1 MMFILTLLL
10 AMSSTGF
17 SQTVVLDKIVAVV
30 NDQIV
35 TKSDMEQFKN
45 KLKRGSLVDEGLL
58 RLNDPQKILKD
69 DKALLNHLIDERLL
83 DSEVK
88 RKGLEVTIERVEQEI
103 RSIAKKNGLTR
114 NQLREAVVSRGNS
127 FAQYQDFIKTS
138 LERQALIE
146 KEVQSKIRISD
157 EDVVSYLS
165 SQKSFS
171 GQIFE
176 YQLSQILILNRK
188 SKDAAQKRA
197 MAALTRIQGGESFE
211 KVADEVN
218 EDPGHSKGGAIGTFK
233 ADELQKEL
241 ETAVR
246 PLGPGE
252 ISGLVVTA
260 NGFHI
265 LKVNKKRMVA
275 DSRFEET
282 KSRII
287 GQLQAEAFQKQ
298 FRSWLDQRRDDSFI
312 SIKKI

>member
-1 MMFILTLLL
+1 MFLLTLLL
-10 AMSSTGF
+10 SLSSIGHT
-17 SQTVVLDKIVAVV
+17 QTVVLDKIVAVV
-30 NDQIV
+30 NDQII
-35 TKSDMEQFKN
+35 TRSDLQDFRN
-45 KLKRGSLVDEGLL
+45 KLSRGSLVDEGLL
-58 RLNDPQKILKD
+58 RMNSPDRILKD

-103 RSIAKKNGLTR
+103 RNIAKKNGLTR
-114 NQLREAVVSRGNS
+114 NQLRDAVISRGNS

-157 EDVVSYLS
+157 EDVISYLS
-165 SQKSFS
+165 SQKSFG

-176 YQLSQILILNRK
+176 YDVSQILILN
-188 SKDAAQKRA
+188 KDKKGLSEKKAKE
-197 MAALTRIQGGESFE
+197 ALARIQAGESFE
-211 KVADEVN
+211 KVADELS
-218 EDPGHSKGGAIGTFK
+218 EDPGHNKGGALGTLK

-241 ETAVR
+241 EIAVR

-252 ISGLVVTA
+252 TSELVITKV
-260 NGFHI
+260 GFHI
-265 LKVNKKRMVA
+265 LKVNKKKLVS
-275 DSRFEET
+275 DSKFEET
-282 KSRII
+282 KSKII

-298 FRSWLDQRRDDSFI
+298 FRNWLDQRRDESFI

>member
-1 MMFILTLLL
+1 MFLLTLLL
-10 AMSSTGF
+10 SLSSIGY

-30 NDQIV
+30 NDQII
-35 TKSDMEQFKN
+35 TRSDLQDFRN
-45 KLKRGSLVDEGLL
+45 KLSRGSLVDEGLL
-58 RLNDPQKILKD
+58 RMNNPEKILKD

-103 RSIAKKNGLTR
+103 RNIAKKNGLTR
-114 NQLREAVVSRGNS
+114 NQLRDAVVSRGNS

-157 EDVVSYLS
+157 EDVISYLS

-176 YQLSQILILNRK
+176 YEISQILILNK
-188 SKDAAQKRA
+188 GKKDLAEKKASN
-197 MAALTRIQGGESFE
+197 ALARIQGGEAFE
-211 KVADEVN
+211 KVADEVS
-218 EDPGHSKGGAIGTFK
+218 EDPGHNKGGALGTFK

-241 ETAVR
+241 EVAVR

-252 ISGLVVTA
+252 TSELITTKV
-260 NGFHI
+260 GFHI
-265 LKVNKKRMVA
+265 LKVNKKRLVS
-275 DSRFEET
+275 DSKFEET
-282 KSRII
+282 KAKII

-298 FRSWLDQRRDDSFI
+298 FRNWLDQRRDESFI

>member
-1 MMFILTLLL
+1 MFILTLLL
-10 AMSSTGF
+10 SLSSIGF

-30 NDQIV
+30 NDQII
-35 TKSDMEQFKN
+35 TKSDLEQFRN

-58 RLNDPQKILKD
+58 RMNNPEKILKD
-69 DKALLNHLIDERLL
+69 DKVLLNHLIDERIL

-103 RSIAKKNGLTR
+103 RNIAKKNGLTR
-114 NQLREAVVSRGNS
+114 NQLRDAVVSRGNS

-157 EDVVSYLS
+157 EDVISYLS

-176 YQLSQILILNRK
+176 YQISQILILNK
-188 SKDAAQKRA
+188 SKKDQAEKRA
-197 MAALTRIQGGESFE
+197 KSALARVQGGESFE
-211 KVADEVN
+211 KVADEVS
-218 EDPGHSKGGAIGTFK
+218 EDPGHNKGGALGVFK

-241 ETAVR
+241 EVAVR
-246 PLGPGE
+246 PLSPGE
-252 ISGLVVTA
+252 TSNLIATKV
-260 NGFHI
+260 GFHI
-265 LKVNKKRMVA
+265 LKVNKKRLVS
-275 DSRFEET
+275 DSKFEET
-282 KSRII
+282 KSKII
-287 GQLQAEAFQKQ
+287 GQLQAEAFQRQ

-312 SIKKI
+312 SIKKK

>member
-1 MMFILTLLL
+1 MFLLTLLL
-10 AMSSTGF
+10 SLASIGN

-30 NDQIV
+30 NDQII
-35 TKSDMEQFKN
+35 TRSDLQDFRN
-45 KLKRGSLVDEGLL
+45 KLSKGSLVDEGLL
-58 RLNDPQKILKD
+58 RMNSPEKILKD
-69 DKALLNHLIDERLL
+69 DKALLDHLIDERIL

-103 RSIAKKNGLTR
+103 RNIAKKNGLTR

-157 EDVVSYLS
+157 EDVISYLS
-165 SQKSFS
+165 SQKSFG

-176 YQLSQILILNRK
+176 YEISQVLILGK
-188 SKDAAQKRA
+188 GKKDVAEKKAA
-197 MAALTRIQGGESFE
+197 AALARIQGGESFE
-211 KVADEVN
+211 KIADEVS
-218 EDPGHSKGGAIGTFK
+218 EDPGHNKGGILGTFK

-241 ETAVR
+241 EIAVR
-246 PLGPGE
+246 PLAPGE
-252 ISGLVVTA
+252 TSELVITKV
-260 NGFHI
+260 GFHI
-265 LKVNKKRMVA
+265 LKVNKKRLVS
-275 DSRFEET
+275 DSKFEET
-282 KSRII
+282 KAKII

-298 FRSWLDQRRDDSFI
+298 FRNWLDQRRDDSFI

>member
-1 MMFILTLLL
+1 MFFLTLLL
-10 AMSSTGF
+10 AFSSIGN
-17 SQTVVLDKIVAVV
+17 SQTVVLDKVIAVV
-30 NDQIV
+30 NDEII
-35 TKSDMEQFKN
+35 TRSDLENFRN

-58 RLNDPQKILKD
+58 RMNSADKILKD
-69 DKALLNHLIDERLL
+69 DKALLDHLIDERIM

-103 RSIAKKNGLTR
+103 RNIAKKNGLTR
-114 NQLREAVVSRGNS
+114 NQLRDAVVARGNS

-157 EDVVSYLS
+157 EDVISYLS
-165 SQKSFS
+165 AQKSFS

-176 YQLSQILILNRK
+176 YDISQILILNK
-188 SKDAAQKRA
+188 GKDAEARA
-197 MAALTRIQGGESFE
+197 NKALARIQGGEPFE
-211 KVADEVN
+211 KVADEIS
-218 EDPGHSKGGAIGTFK
+218 EDPGFNKGGAIGTFK

-246 PLGPGE
+246 PLAPGE
-252 ISGLVVTA
+252 TSALIVTKV
-260 NGFHI
+260 GFHI
-265 LKVNKKRMVA
+265 LKVNKKKLVS

-282 KSRII
+282 KARII

-298 FRSWLDQRRDDSFI
+298 FRSWLDQRRDDAFI
-312 SIKKI
+312 SIKKL

>member
-1 MMFILTLLL
+1 MFILNLLL
-10 AMSSTGF
+10 SLSPISFAEP
-17 SQTVVLDKIVAVV
+17 VVVDKIVAIV
-30 NDQIV
+30 NDQII
-35 TKSDMEQFKN
+35 TKSDLTQYRN

-58 RLNDPQKILKD
+58 RMNEPEKILKD
-69 DKALLNHLIDERLL
+69 DKALLNHLIDERIL

-114 NQLREAVVSRGNS
+114 NQLKDAVVSRGNS

-157 EDVVSYLS
+157 EDVITYLS

-176 YQLSQILILNRK
+176 YEISQIVLLNK
-188 SKDAAQKRA
+188 NNKAAAQKRA
-197 MAALTRIQGGESFE
+197 KDALARIHGGESFE
-211 KVADEVN
+211 KLADEVN
-218 EDPGHSKGGAIGTFK
+218 EDPGHNPGGKLGSFK

-241 ETAVR
+241 EVAVR
-246 PLGPGE
+246 PLSPGE
-252 ISGLVVTA
+252 VSGLVVTP

-265 LKVNKKRMVA
+265 LKVNKKKLVA
-275 DSRFEET
+275 DSKFEET
-282 KSRII
+282 KSRVI
-287 GQLQAEAFQKQ
+287 GQLQADAFKKQ
-298 FRSWLDQRRDDSFI
+298 FRSWLDQRKEDSFI
-312 SIKKI
+312 STKN